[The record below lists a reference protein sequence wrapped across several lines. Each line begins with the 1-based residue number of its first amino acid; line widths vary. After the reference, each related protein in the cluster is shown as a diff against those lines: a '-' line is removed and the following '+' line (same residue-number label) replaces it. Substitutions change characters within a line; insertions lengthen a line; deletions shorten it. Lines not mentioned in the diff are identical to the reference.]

1 MADATPFLRELRG
14 ATILGIN
21 PPVFDFTFF
30 DLWAKPLGLLFLLD
44 ALRRRG
50 NAVHLLD
57 CIAEASGERFSFG
70 RRKVLQREI
79 PKPAPFRNIP
89 RRYHRFGLDDAE
101 ILRRLRAL
109 PSPECVMV
117 TSGMTYWYEGVFR
130 AVELAKD
137 VFPGVPVL
145 LGGIYA
151 RLCPEH
157 AKKSGADIVQDVLPD
172 IPFVRPAMELYQEP
186 GYAPLLTSFGCPLS
200 CDYCASKL
208 LFPKF
213 IERDLSETLADAT
226 FQFSLDGVRDA
237 AFYDDALLIDKE
249 RRFYPL
255 CEELVSRFPG
265 IRYHTPNG
273 LHVREIDERCA
284 AVLKQ
289 TGFQTLRLSL
299 ESSDPA
305 FQRKGSGK
313 TSGEEF
319 QHALRNLEKAGFAH
333 EQMETYILAGLPGQ
347 SAASIEESIRFTK
360 SCGAR
365 VKLAEFSPIP
375 GTPSFEEAAS
385 ALPELRREP
394 LLHNKTVY
402 SSFLSQNI
410 PPEKL
415 QHLKNLTK
423 QR

>member
-1 MADATPFLRELRG
+1 MADATPFLRGLRG

-50 NAVHLLD
+50 NTVHLLD
-57 CIAEASGERFSFG
+57 CIAEGSGEQLSFG
-70 RRKVLQREI
+70 RRKLLRREI
-79 PKPAPFRNIP
+79 SKPAPFRNIP

-101 ILRRLRAL
+101 ILRRLHAL
-109 PSPECVMV
+109 PRPDCIMV

-130 AVELAKD
+130 AVELAKE

-145 LGGIYA
+145 LGGVYA

-157 AKKSGADIVQDVLPD
+157 AGRSGADIVQDILPD
-172 IPFVRPAMELYQEP
+172 IPFVRPAMELYSEP
-186 GYAPLLTSFGCPLS
+186 GYALLLTSFGCPLS
-200 CDYCASKL
+200 CEYCASKL
-208 LFPKF
+208 LFPQF
-213 IERDLSETLADAT
+213 IERDLSETLADAA
-226 FQFSLDGVRDA
+226 FQFSLDGVHDA

-255 CEELVSRFPG
+255 CEELVRRFPCV
-265 IRYHTPNG
+265 RYHTPNG
-273 LHVREIDERCA
+273 LHIREIDERCA

-289 TGFQTLRLSL
+289 TGFHTLRLSL

-319 QHALRNLEKAGFAH
+319 QHALRNLQKAGFAP

-347 SAASIEESIRFTK
+347 TTVSVEASIRFVD

-365 VKLAEFSPIP
+365 AKLAEFSPVP

-385 ALPELRREP
+385 ILPELRSEP

-402 SSFLSQNI
+402 SSFLSGNI
-410 PPEKL
+410 SPEKL
-415 QHLKNLTK
+415 QFLKDLTK
-423 QR
+423 HR